1 MGMLIRIKV
10 AIFGRA
16 EAEGIGGKFWTAP
29 AELAHLASEEFRLE
43 THVSLDTMAPNIG
56 KRARNSRNR
65 GWSRQVHLFRSIK
78 SVVSSH
84 KYWESLNGDQ
94 EQMSADR
101 SLPSGDNLGRPS
113 DIGRRVE
120 TLGRSNTGSRTFSYS
135 TTVMLGTRLK
145 V

>member
-1 MGMLIRIKV
+1 LMGMLIRIKV

-29 AELAHLASEEFRLE
+29 AELASEEFRLE
-43 THVSLDTMAPNIG
+43 THVSLDTIAPNIG

-94 EQMSADR
+94 EQMSVDR

>member
-94 EQMSADR
+94 EQMSVDR
-101 SLPSGDNLGRPS
+101 TEVCPKSPFHAKEFLPGGVPYDPNPRELFRGL
-113 DIGRRVE
+113 
-120 TLGRSNTGSRTFSYS
+120 TA
-135 TTVMLGTRLK
+135 
-145 V
+145 